1 MRFDKFNL
9 SIAGL
14 YILGFILILLNF
26 LTEILN
32 FVAIILFTVA
42 TAMLTYALYK
52 RCKMKNAIQYSESE
66 EIIMELSLQ
75 DGMES
80 YVPKEKK
87 SSKRKA
93 FFEKFKI
100 YSPCIISG
108 LFSILLFLLVIMS
121 IF

>member
-80 YVPKEKK
+80 YVPKEKR

-93 FFEKFKI
+93 F
-100 YSPCIISG
+100 
-108 LFSILLFLLVIMS
+108 V
-121 IF
+121 